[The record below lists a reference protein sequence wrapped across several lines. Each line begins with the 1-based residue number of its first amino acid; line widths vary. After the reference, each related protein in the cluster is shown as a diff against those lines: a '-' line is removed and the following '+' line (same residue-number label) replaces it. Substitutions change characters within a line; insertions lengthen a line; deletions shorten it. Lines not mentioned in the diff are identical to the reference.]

1 MLILSVLYSSP
12 LANGTAMLTHSLI
25 LGYLYNLSK
34 IYQPYKASFL
44 LCIYICSVCYTIS
57 ITLCVK
63 SLTIVIIILIATSNH
78 CYICPIYDIIHINLH
93 IRHIIRRNIL
103 NYAEIKYNDIANGPG
118 VRTSIFVSGCT
129 HHCKGCFNEIAWDFN
144 YGTPFTD
151 ATISD
156 IINSMKPDYIA
167 GLTLLGGE
175 PFEPANQRG
184 LIPLLKAVKEN
195 YPAKD
200 IWCFT
205 GYLLMRILWIK
216 CMTNIL
222 KPEKCFHILTY
233 ASMEDL
239 LKN

>member
-1 MLILSVLYSSP
+1 M
-12 LANGTAMLTHSLI
+12 
-25 LGYLYNLSK
+25 
-34 IYQPYKASFL
+34 
-44 LCIYICSVCYTIS
+44 
-57 ITLCVK
+57 
-63 SLTIVIIILIATSNH
+63 
-78 CYICPIYDIIHINLH
+78 
-93 IRHIIRRNIL
+93 

-184 LIPLLKAVKEN
+184 LIPLLKAVRKTIRPRI
-195 YPAKD
+195 YGALPVT
-200 IWCFT
+200 F
-205 GYLLMRILWIK
+205 LMRILWIK

-233 ASMEDL
+233 A
-239 LKN
+239 